1 MDTKLDLSRRAA
13 LALAGGAA
21 LAPLCASAA
30 AAPVGLGA
38 HALRVEWLTDPVGID
53 TRRPRFRWLLQ
64 APDGARDVAAVG
76 ARVIVSSSPEKLTA
90 RVGDVWDSGARKG
103 DRFDLAPAKPLPL
116 VSHTPYWWAVEI
128 TERSGV
134 RRWSQPGRFVT
145 GILDPKEWRGRWIM
159 AKPEK
164 PRGTHVRGVSK
175 ELADPAQTAL
185 PLLRKGFDLKRVP
198 KRAVVSVSGLGHF
211 ELTVNGKPV
220 TASVLN
226 PGWTA
231 YDRTALYTTY
241 EVEGLLKPGANMLG
255 VMLGGGMYDVEKI
268 AGRKSKFVDSFGR
281 PKLMLQ
287 LSLHHADGTV
297 QHVVSDT
304 DWQVAEGPIVF
315 ASMFGGEDVDAR
327 RERAGWNLPGAGGE
341 GWWPALPA
349 PPQSATL
356 KAQGVPPIAIHRRF
370 ETVAITEPKPGVF
383 IYDLG
388 ENFAGRPE
396 LVARGPAGATVKL
409 TPCEVLGEDGLAW
422 QRSFNAGPDRW
433 VLYNFTLAGQGEE
446 RFVPRF
452 NYHGFRYLQVEGAV
466 PAGRANPGGLPEVVS
481 LAGQFLYADLPKA
494 GEFDCDKDLFVRT
507 HHLIERAVVSNAFS
521 VLTDCP
527 HREKLGWL
535 EQTHLNAATILYN
548 RDAVTLY
555 EKMIGDIVDTQ
566 QADGMVPGIAPE
578 YVAFLEPDGRDQDAR
593 NSPEW
598 GAAVVLSPWAT
609 YRAYG
614 DTKVMA
620 DGYPAMRR
628 YTDYLAKRA
637 KAHIVDFG
645 LGDWYDVGPDKL
657 GASQLTSRALTGTA
671 TWYQALIA
679 QARVARVLGRPP
691 AEAAEAERQAAQV
704 KAAFNARFF
713 DAATGVYDRGSQT
726 ANAMP
731 LAVGLV
737 PDGRRAD
744 VLAALVRAVRAS
756 QNGVTAGDVG
766 FYYVVRALTENGRDD
781 VIFDMM
787 SVTDRPS
794 YGYQLAKGATALAE
808 AWNAD
813 PTKSLNHF
821 MLGHGEGWL
830 FGALAGIRVDFA
842 EAPDR
847 VITIAPR
854 PVGDVRSATA
864 THQSVLGTVR
874 SAWRRR
880 DGVLEAD
887 VDIPPGAQGLLILP
901 TSDPGAVREG
911 GGKALAAPG
920 VRRVRPVLGGAELAL
935 ASGRYRFA
943 APFAGQ
949 KA

>member
-1 MDTKLDLSRRAA
+1 MDAKLDLSRRAA
-13 LALAGGAA
+13 LGLAGGAV
-21 LAPLCASAA
+21 LLPLTASAA
-30 AAPVGLGA
+30 APDVGLAA

-53 TRRPRFRWLLQ
+53 TLRPRFRWLLN
-64 APDGARDVAAVG
+64 AAEGARNVTAAAV
-76 ARVIVSSSPEKLTA
+76 RVIVSSSPEKLAA

-103 DRFDLAPAKPLPL
+103 NLFDLQPAKALPL

-128 TERSGV
+128 AAPSSA
-134 RRWSQPGRFVT
+134 RRWSAPGRFVT
-145 GILDPKEWRGRWIM
+145 GILDAKEWRGRWIM
-159 AKPEK
+159 AKPEA
-164 PRGTHVRGVSK
+164 PRGNHVRGVSK

-185 PLLRKGFDLKRVP
+185 PLLRKGFELKRQP

-241 EVEGLLKPGANMLG
+241 EVEGLLQPGANMLG

-268 AGRKSKFVDSFGR
+268 PGRKSKFVDSFGR

-287 LSLHHADGTV
+287 LSLHHADGAV
-297 QHVVSDT
+297 EHVVSDT
-304 DWQVAEGPIVF
+304 DWQVTEGLIVF
-315 ASMFGGEDVDAR
+315 ASIFGGEDVDAR
-327 RERAGWNLPGAGGE
+327 RERAGWNLPGQGGE
-341 GWWPALPA
+341 GWRPALAA
-349 PPQSATL
+349 PPQTAKL

-370 ETVAITEPKPGVF
+370 ETAAITEPKPGVY

-388 ENFAGRPE
+388 ENFSGRPD

-433 VLYNFTLAGQGEE
+433 VMYNFTLAGKGEE

-494 GEFDCDKDLFVRT
+494 GEFDCDKTLFVRT

-598 GAAVVLSPWAT
+598 GAAVVLSPWAA

-614 DTKVMA
+614 DPKVLA

-628 YTDYLAKRA
+628 YMDYLTTRA
-637 KAHIVDFG
+637 QGHIVDFG
-645 LGDWYDVGPDKL
+645 LGDWYDVGPGKL
-657 GASQLTSRALTGTA
+657 GASQLTSRALSATA
-671 TWYQALIA
+671 TWYQALTTL
-679 QARVARVLGRPP
+679 ARVARVLGRPQ
-691 AEAAEAERQAAQV
+691 AEAVDAERRAAEV

-713 DAATGVYDRGSQT
+713 NATTGVYDRGSQT

-731 LAVGLV
+731 LALGLV
-737 PDGRRAD
+737 PEGRRPE
-744 VLAALVRAVRAS
+744 VLAALVRAVRES

-781 VIFDMM
+781 VLFDMM

-794 YGYQLAKGATALAE
+794 YGYQLAQGATALTE

-830 FGALAGIRVDFA
+830 FGALAGVQIDFA
-842 EAPDR
+842 AAPGR
-847 VITIAPR
+847 QILIAPR
-854 PVGDVRSATA
+854 PVGDVRSASA
-864 THQSVLGTVR
+864 THASVWGQVR
-874 SAWRRR
+874 SAWTREG
-880 DGVLEAD
+880 GVLTLD
-887 VDIPPGAQGLLILP
+887 VDIPAGAEATVVLP
-901 TSDPGAVREG
+901 TSGVASVREG
-911 GGKALAAPG
+911 GGKAGVAPG
-920 VRRVRPVLGGAELAL
+920 VRRTRPIPGGVELTVS
-935 ASGRYRFA
+935 SGRYRFA
-943 APFAGQ
+943 APFGQ